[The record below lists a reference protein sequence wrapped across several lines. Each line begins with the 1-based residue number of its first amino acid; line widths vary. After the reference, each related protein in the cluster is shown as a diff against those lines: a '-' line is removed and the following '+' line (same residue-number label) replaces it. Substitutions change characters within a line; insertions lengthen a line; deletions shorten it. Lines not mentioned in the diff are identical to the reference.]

1 MNVIRQETDYAL
13 RLMAVLATRDDDQP
27 KSVSTRV
34 LAEKSDVSYE
44 FACKIL
50 QKLHEAGLIE
60 SIMGPKGGYQLH
72 KNAHDITLL
81 EVISAVQGP
90 LSINE
95 CMLSN
100 GCCSQKGS
108 CPLSPTMGKLQK
120 HMEDFLSKITLEE
133 ALAGRRPQT
142 SDLRIS

>member
-13 RLMAVLATRDDDQP
+13 RLMALLATPNDDQA

-34 LAEKSDVSYE
+34 LAEKSDVSYG

-60 SIMGPKGGYQLH
+60 SIMGPKGGYKLH

-90 LSINE
+90 LSVND
-95 CMLSN
+95 CLVSKN
-100 GCCSQKGS
+100 ACSRKES
-108 CPLSPTMGKLQK
+108 CPLSGKMEELQK
-120 HMEDFLSKITLEE
+120 HM
-133 ALAGRRPQT
+133 
-142 SDLRIS
+142 

>member
-13 RLMAVLATRDDDQP
+13 RLMAVLATRDGEQP
-27 KSVSTRV
+27 KSISTRV

-72 KNAHDITLL
+72 KDARDITLL

-90 LSINE
+90 LSVND
-95 CMLSN
+95 CMC
-100 GCCSQKGS
+100 GCERKEK
-108 CPLSPTMGKLQK
+108 CPLSDKMAAMQKQMDDYLQ
-120 HMEDFLSKITLEE
+120 KITLEE
-133 ALAGRRPQT
+133 ALIDHRPQT
-142 SDLRIS
+142 

>member
-1 MNVIRQETDYAL
+1 
-13 RLMAVLATRDDDQP
+13 MAVLATPNEEQER
-27 KSVSTRV
+27 SVSTRV

-50 QKLHEAGLIE
+50 QKLHEAGLIG
-60 SIMGPKGGYQLH
+60 SVMGPKGGYKLH

-95 CMLSN
+95 CMVSN
-100 GCCSQKGS
+100 GCCSQMGK
-108 CPLSPTMGKLQK
+108 CPLSPTMEKLQR
-120 HMEDFLSKITLEE
+120 HMEEFLAKITLEE
-133 ALAGRRPQT
+133 AIADRRPQT

>member
-13 RLMAVLATRDDDQP
+13 RLMAVLATRNDDQP

-50 QKLHEAGLIE
+50 QKLHDADLIE
-60 SIMGPKGGYQLH
+60 SIMGPKGGYKLH

-90 LSINE
+90 LSVND
-95 CMLSN
+95 CMIGS
-100 GCCSQKGS
+100 GCCSQMGK
-108 CPLSPTMGKLQK
+108 CPLSGTMGKLQR
-120 HMEDFLSKITLEE
+120 HIEEFLGKITLEE
-133 ALAGRRPQT
+133 AIKE
-142 SDLRIS
+142 RIAV

>member
-13 RLMAVLATRDDDQP
+13 RLMAVLAAPNGEQQ

-60 SIMGPKGGYQLH
+60 SIMGPKGGYKLH
-72 KNAHDITLL
+72 KEPRDITLF
-81 EVISAVQGP
+81 EVIAAVQGP
-90 LSINE
+90 LSVND
-95 CMLSN
+95 CMC
-100 GCCSQKGS
+100 GCKRKEK
-108 CPLSPTMGKLQK
+108 CPLSDKMAAMQK
-120 HMEDFLSKITLEE
+120 QMDDYLHKITLEE
-133 ALAGRRPQT
+133 AIKE
-142 SDLRIS
+142 RIKS

>member
-13 RLMAVLATRDDDQP
+13 RLMAVLVTPNDDQP

-60 SIMGPKGGYQLH
+60 SIMGPKGGYQL
-72 KNAHDITLL
+72 KKSASDITLL

-90 LSINE
+90 LSVSD
-95 CMLSN
+95 CLL
-100 GCCSQKGS
+100 GCSKMGN
-108 CPLSPTMGKLQK
+108 CPLSSTMGKLQR
-120 HMEDFLSKITLEE
+120 HMEDFLRKITLEE
-133 ALAGRRPQT
+133 ALT
-142 SDLRIS
+142 ERIKS

>member
-13 RLMAVLATRDDDQP
+13 RLMAVLAMRNGDKP

-60 SIMGPKGGYQLH
+60 SVMGPKGGYQLH
-72 KNAHDITLL
+72 KNAYDITLL

-90 LSINE
+90 LSVNE
-95 CMLSN
+95 CMVSN
-100 GCCSQKGS
+100 GCCSQMGK
-108 CPLSPTMGKLQK
+108 CPLSGTMGKLQR
-120 HMEDFLSKITLEE
+120 HIEDFLGKITLEE
-133 ALAGRRPQT
+133 ALKE
-142 SDLRIS
+142 RIKS

>member
-13 RLMAVLATRDDDQP
+13 RLMALLAGRNDEQAR
-27 KSVSTRV
+27 SVSTRV

-60 SIMGPKGGYQLH
+60 SIMGPKGGYQL
-72 KNAHDITLL
+72 KKSASDITLL

-90 LSINE
+90 LSVND
-95 CMLSN
+95 CMC
-100 GCCSQKGS
+100 GCERKEK
-108 CPLSPTMGKLQK
+108 CPLSDKMAVMQKQMDDYLQ
-120 HMEDFLSKITLEE
+120 KITLAE
-133 ALAGRRPQT
+133 AIKERGGV
-142 SDLRIS
+142 

>member
-13 RLMAVLATRDDDQP
+13 RLMAVLATPNDERP

-60 SIMGPKGGYQLH
+60 SVMGPKGGYKLH
-72 KNAHDITLL
+72 KDAHDITLL

-90 LSINE
+90 LSVND
-95 CMLSN
+95 CMC
-100 GCCSQKGS
+100 GCARKEK
-108 CPLSPTMGKLQK
+108 CPLSSKMEELQK
-120 HMEDFLSKITLEE
+120 QMDDFLNKISLEE
-133 ALAGRRPQT
+133 AIKE
-142 SDLRIS
+142 RIKV